1 MSSSPETWHRL
12 LAPLPAEAIPRR
24 SPVAL
29 PEVLAMPE
37 GAAIAGWQQL
47 LVELSAGEAG
57 LRVLLVVL
65 DAAGKPI
72 SASDMV
78 MYRSETVRDGEAVK
92 EYRHESL
99 GGRLEADGSFRGT
112 RWHML
117 NVETADG
124 REISKEATPSE
135 PHAEEI
141 SALKA
146 LVAEMLRRAA

>member
-1 MSSSPETWHRL
+1 MNPSPETWHRL
-12 LAPLPAEAIPRR
+12 LAPLPADAVPRR
-24 SPVAL
+24 SPVVS
-29 PEVLAMPE
+29 PEILATPE
-37 GAAIAGWQQL
+37 GAAVAGWEQL
-47 LVELSAGEAG
+47 LVELSAGDAG

-65 DAAGKPI
+65 DAKAQPI

-78 MYRSETVRDGEAVK
+78 MYRSETVQNDEAVT

-117 NVETADG
+117 NVQAADG

-135 PHAEEI
+135 PGAAEV
-141 SALKA
+141 SALKE
-146 LVAEMLRRAA
+146 LVAEVLRRAQ